1 MRLNMNTNNYEY
13 MLAIAREGT
22 ILKAAEK
29 LNISQS
35 ALSQALAKEEKEAGG
50 QLFERTRGKKVTVTP
65 LGELYL
71 RTAESM
77 IQIKSETY
85 ESIERLA
92 HDTSRTI
99 RIAICNQAYN
109 SVSNRILTILKEQ
122 FPDINIYF
130 YRSDSSQSLQLL
142 KNGSVDLAILAARQI
157 SDSVIETALLYHEH
171 LVLAVSSGYPLSD
184 DVPLMKQLKKIP
196 FIYYARDTFLEPLI
210 PEELR
215 IDQLKPPAV
224 YKSPSAEEVL
234 LLVENGYGA
243 GMVPQH
249 LVKEDHDYTVIETDL
264 PVSYD
269 IMIAIPKYSRD
280 KENLY
285 DIFRMIKELKC

>member
-1 MRLNMNTNNYEY
+1 MNTNNYEY

-50 QLFERTRGKKVTVTP
+50 LLFERTRGKKVSVTP

-71 RTAESM
+71 RTAEAM
-77 IQIKSETY
+77 IQIKQETY
-85 ESIERLA
+85 KSIERLA
-92 HDTSRTI
+92 HDTSSTI

-109 SVSNRILTILKEQ
+109 SVSDRILTALKEK
-122 FPDINIYF
+122 FPDLNIYF
-130 YRSDSSQSLQLL
+130 YRSDSNQSLQLL
-142 KNGSVDLAILAARQI
+142 KNGSVDLSILASRQI
-157 SDSVIETALLYHEH
+157 RDSVIESALLYHEH
-171 LVLAVSSGYPLSD
+171 LVLAVSSGYQLNND
-184 DVPLMKQLKKIP
+184 IPLMKQLKTIP
-196 FIYYARDTFLEPLI
+196 FIYYAKDTFLEPLI

-215 IDQLKPPAV
+215 IDRLKPRAV

-234 LLVENGYGA
+234 RLIENGYGA
-243 GMVPQH
+243 GMVPSH
-249 LVKEDHDYTVIETDL
+249 MIKEGHTYTVIEPDR
-264 PVSYD
+264 PVCYD

-285 DIFRMIKELKC
+285 DVFRMIKDLPC

>member
-1 MRLNMNTNNYEY
+1 MNTNNYEY

-71 RTAESM
+71 RTAETM
-77 IQIKSETY
+77 IRIKNETY
-85 ESIERLA
+85 EGIERLA

-109 SVSNRILTILKEQ
+109 SISDRILTVLKDR

-142 KNGSVDLAILAARQI
+142 KNGNVDLAILAARQI
-157 SDSVIETALLYHEH
+157 RDSVIETSLLYHEH
-171 LVLAVSSGYPLSD
+171 LVLAVSQGYPLD
-184 DVPLMKQLKKIP
+184 HDAPLIRQLRAIP
-196 FIYYARDTFLEPLI
+196 FIYYAKDTFLEPLI
-210 PEELR
+210 PEEMS
-215 IDQLKPPAV
+215 IDRLKPPAV
-224 YKSPSAEEVL
+224 YKSPSAEETL
-234 LLVENGYGA
+234 RLVENGYGA
-243 GMVPQH
+243 GLVPSH
-249 LVKEDHDYTVIETDL
+249 LIKAEHGFTVIETDP
-264 PVSYD
+264 PVCYD
-269 IMIAIPKYSRD
+269 IMIAIPKYSRN

>member
-1 MRLNMNTNNYEY
+1 MNTNNYEY

-50 QLFERTRGKKVTVTP
+50 LLFERTRGKKVTATP

-77 IQIKSETY
+77 LRIKNETY
-85 ESIERLA
+85 EGIERLM

-99 RIAICNQAYN
+99 RIAICNQAY
-109 SVSNRILTILKEQ
+109 SSFSDRILTALKEK

-142 KNGSVDLAILAARQI
+142 KNGSVDLSILAARQVR
-157 SDSVIETALLYHEH
+157 DSVIESAVLYHEH
-171 LVLAVSSGYPLSD
+171 LVLAVSPGYTISD
-184 DVPLMKQLKKIP
+184 DIPLIKQLKAIP
-196 FIYYARDTFLEPLI
+196 FIYYAKDTFLEPLI
-210 PEELR
+210 PEELS
-215 IDQLKPPAV
+215 IDRLKPPAV
-224 YKSPSAEEVL
+224 YKSPNAEEVL
-234 LLVENGYGA
+234 RLVENGYGA
-243 GMVPQH
+243 GMVPSH
-249 LVKEDHDYTVIETDL
+249 MVKEDHAYTVIEPDTAL
-264 PVSYD
+264 TYD
-269 IMIAIPKYSRD
+269 ILITVPKYSRD

-285 DIFRMIKELKC
+285 DVFKLIRSLAV